1 MGLAHSDV
9 SLPLWLVGIHLPAP
23 IIYAP
28 PVASGGKDIQRVI
41 SPHPN
46 VHLQGVMMVCG
57 EGSLDNTLRLGPC
70 LLEVPLF
77 SVFGSSSSCG
87 DPIYKSVK
95 LKVI

>member
-1 MGLAHSDV
+1 MGLALSDV

-28 PVASGGKDIQRVI
+28 PVASGGKDIQKVI

-70 LLEVPLF
+70 LPEVPLF
-77 SVFGSSSSCG
+77 SVLEAAAA
-87 DPIYKSVK
+87 V
-95 LKVI
+95 VIQYTSL